1 MSPDVQRKSDGATK
15 QQPETTVVPSSRKA
29 CIAVFIVVAALLG
42 NLFAG
47 IFSLPLISPTAARAD
62 DPALSAAQAD
72 LKAAKAKL
80 TAQQAKLDNL
90 AQEQE
95 KAEVRLENTRTR
107 IANVQADTRKAEAES
122 VRLQEQLADRLVQVY
137 KTQGGQTLLAIN
149 AILSSDDMSLG
160 AVLDRLGAVTR
171 VAQQDGQLVADVS
184 KNLDTLAQLDR
195 DLNEQKA
202 MEQKD
207 AARYASARDT
217 TLQTLEGVKDE
228 YNRLR
233 TRVAQLGE
241 QERLRQEEAR
251 RAAQAKAA
259 AEAAAKL
266 SAQKAAAART
276 ATSGDSTAIAT
287 TTATAQR
294 TAAAK
299 SASPSTTMR
308 KSVTTTPKSATPKT
322 TSTTA
327 RSVGSSTGWVFPVQ
341 GPNSFVDSFG
351 APRSGGRT
359 HKGTDIMTARGIPCV
374 AVVNGTIR
382 STSPTDKGLGGI
394 TIHLKGDDGN
404 VYYYA
409 HLSSIKSGIKSGVR
423 VSAGQVIGYAGN
435 SGNASNG
442 AVHLHFEIRP
452 GGGAAINPYA
462 TLVKYR

>member
-1 MSPDVQRKSDGATK
+1 MSPDVQRKSGGATE

-47 IFSLPLISPTAARAD
+47 TLPLPLISPTAARAD

-80 TAQQAKLDNL
+80 AAQQAKLDEL
-90 AQEQE
+90 AQKQE
-95 KAEVRLENTRTR
+95 KAEVRLENTRAR
-107 IANVQADTRKAEAES
+107 IADVQADTRKAEAES
-122 VRLQEQLADRLVQVY
+122 ARLQEQLANRLVQIY

-184 KNLDTLAQLDR
+184 KNLDTLAQLNR

-207 AARYASARDT
+207 AAHYASARDT

-233 TRVAQLGE
+233 TRVAQLEE

-259 AEAAAKL
+259 AEAAA
-266 SAQKAAAART
+266 RM
-276 ATSGDSTAIAT
+276 ATSGDSTTIAT
-287 TTATAQR
+287 TTATAQG
-294 TAAAK
+294 TATTK
-299 SASPSTTMR
+299 SAPPNTTIR
-308 KSVTTTPKSATPKT
+308 KSVTTASKTAAPKT

-327 RSVGSSTGWVFPVQ
+327 RSVGGSAGWVFPVQ

-359 HKGTDIMTARGIPCV
+359 HKGTDIMTARGTPCV

-382 STSPTDKGLGGI
+382 STSPTDRGLGGI

-409 HLSSIKSGIKSGVR
+409 HLSSIKSGIRSGVR